1 MKPHEVLLHEQG
13 FTLDAGLHH
22 QELIPFVK
30 TYLFKK
36 NKFTLSFLIL
46 NILFVS
52 TWLFVFIWY
61 VYNTTLSL
69 GQALTG
75 FGYGFAIAFL
85 LAPLHELLHGA
96 AYRLSGARKI
106 SYKANWKKLYFM
118 AVADKFITQRK
129 AFYFIGMT
137 PFAVISLGLILLS
150 VFAVPEQQIMWLSTL
165 WVHASM
171 CSGDFGLMSY
181 FAENKNR
188 EVITFDDVENS
199 ISYFYS
205 RKCPE

>member
-22 QELIPFVK
+22 EELIPFVK

-36 NKFTLSFLIL
+36 NRITISFLIL
-46 NILFVS
+46 NILFVCS
-52 TWLFVFIWY
+52 WLSVFIWSVCY
-61 VYNTTLSL
+61 ANLSL
-69 GQALTG
+69 GQAFAG
-75 FGYGFAIAFL
+75 FGYGVAISFL

-96 AYRLSGARKI
+96 AYRISGAQKI

-118 AVADKFITQRK
+118 AVADMFITGRR

-150 VFAVPEQQIMWLSTL
+150 VFATPAQQIMWLSTL

-171 CSGDFGLMSY
+171 CSGDIGLMSY

-188 EVITFDDVENS
+188 EVITFDDAENA

-205 RKCPE
+205 RK